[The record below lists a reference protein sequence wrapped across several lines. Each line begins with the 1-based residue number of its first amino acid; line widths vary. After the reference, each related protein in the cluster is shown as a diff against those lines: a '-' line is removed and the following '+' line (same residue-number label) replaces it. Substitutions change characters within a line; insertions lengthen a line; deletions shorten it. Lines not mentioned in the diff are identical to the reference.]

1 LSPGWCRRVLTLA
14 ATAVVFTACA
24 SSDTD
29 EEQRIKEA
37 VSSFLQE
44 AYAPAGDIDFAYSLL
59 AEETRQTCS
68 KADFT
73 AIALAA
79 RQANGDRSLQ
89 ADRFADLRI
98 SGDRAT
104 LQVDSDY
111 DLSPRYFPVD
121 ATVVREEG
129 EWRYLVTTDPTCKS
143 VPRFFQHEDAG
154 G

>member
-1 LSPGWCRRVLTLA
+1 MLA
-14 ATAVVFTACA
+14 AATTVFAACA
-24 SSDTD
+24 SSDSG
-29 EEQRIKEA
+29 EEERIKEA

-59 AEETRQTCS
+59 AAETRQTCS
-68 KADFT
+68 KPDFT

-89 ADRFADLRI
+89 ADRFSDIRI
-98 SGDRAT
+98 SGERAT
-104 LQVDSDY
+104 LRVDSDY

-121 ATVVREEG
+121 ATVVREDG

-143 VPRFFQHEDAG
+143 VPRFFEHEGAG

>member
-1 LSPGWCRRVLTLA
+1 MALA
-14 ATAVVFTACA
+14 ATLAVFAACG
-24 SSDTD
+24 SSDGG

-44 AYAPAGDIDFAYSLL
+44 AYAPSGDIDFAYSLL
-59 AEETRQTCS
+59 AGETRQTCS

-89 ADRFADLRI
+89 ADRISDIRI

-104 LQVDSDY
+104 LKVDSDY

-129 EWRYLVTTDPTCKS
+129 EWRYLVTTDPTCRS
-143 VPRFFQHEDAG
+143 VPRFFQHAGAG